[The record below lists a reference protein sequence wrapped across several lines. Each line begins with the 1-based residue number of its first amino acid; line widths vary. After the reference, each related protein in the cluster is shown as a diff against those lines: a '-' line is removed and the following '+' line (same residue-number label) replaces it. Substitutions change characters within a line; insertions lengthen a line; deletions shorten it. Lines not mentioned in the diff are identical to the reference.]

1 MFIKHKIQVKQLL
14 PGVQLLNIKTSGFP
28 VSVASAWFRA
38 GARFDNK
45 QGIAHL
51 FEHLFMKRSKLFSD
65 PIQRLEFL
73 ESSGIYFNAHT
84 DYEIAHYY
92 HIQTS
97 TQFFKSFSILLNSL
111 EHPIFQA
118 KDLAEEKGVVLAE
131 AQDKHDDP
139 WDYMWQLNNR
149 ALWPK
154 TGFANDFFGNKK
166 SMQSI
171 KIGDV
176 EKFYQDFYQA
186 NEMILVT
193 LSNYDI
199 NQVADIAKN
208 ILLPVKRSSK
218 IFLDKQKIS
227 PEKFLLD
234 KRNNKQIVVSISYR
248 VPVQEFILVDFIRQ
262 YFANQWSSKFNKSLR
277 LQNKLSYWVYG
288 DYAYFS
294 DVSYIRFTFSC
305 DVKDFPQCL
314 QLIEEDIS
322 TSKVLQNLEKDLFI
336 FKKSFLASLQRQMI
350 DPYELIGWYGRQVS
364 TQDQMIDLQTCV
376 KIIKNITAQE
386 IIVLLKKYFVTKN
399 RAIAVIG
406 DINKEALR
414 GHF

>member
-14 PGVQLLNIKTSGFP
+14 PGVQLLNLKTTGFP

-45 QGIAHL
+45 QGMAHL

-97 TQFFKSFSILLNSL
+97 AQFLKSFSILLNSL

-118 KDLAEEKGVVLAE
+118 KDLAEEKSVVLAE

-139 WDYMWQLNNR
+139 WEYMWQLNNM

-166 SMQSI
+166 SIQSVTI
-171 KIGDV
+171 EDI
-176 EKFYQDFYQA
+176 EKFYQDFYQN
-186 NEMILVT
+186 NEMTLVT
-193 LSNYDI
+193 LSNCDI
-199 NQVADIAKN
+199 NQIASLAKKILSPTKRSAK
-208 ILLPVKRSSK
+208 ILL
-218 IFLDKQKIS
+218 DKPKIS
-227 PEKFLLD
+227 PEKVLLD
-234 KRNNKQIVVSISYR
+234 KRNNKQIVISISYR
-248 VPVQEFILVDFIRQ
+248 VPAEKFILVDFIRQ

-294 DVSYIRFTFSC
+294 DVSHIRFTFSC
-305 DVKDFPQCL
+305 DVKDFNQCL
-314 QLIEEDIS
+314 QLLEDDIS
-322 TSKVLQNLEKDLFI
+322 AVKILQSLEKDLFI
-336 FKKSFLASLQRQMI
+336 FKKAFLASLQRQMV
-350 DPYELIGWYGRQVS
+350 DPYELIWWYGRQAA
-364 TQDQMIDLQTCV
+364 TQDKVIDLKTCA
-376 KIIKNITAQE
+376 KMIKNITAKE
-386 IIVLLKKYFVTKN
+386 IIVLLKKYFVPEN

-406 DINKEALR
+406 NIKKDSLKNV
-414 GHF
+414 

>member
-14 PGVQLLNIKTSGFP
+14 PGVQLLNLKTNGFP

-45 QGIAHL
+45 QGMAHL

-97 TQFFKSFSILLNSL
+97 AQFLKSFSILLNSL

-139 WDYMWQLNNR
+139 WDYMWQLNNM

-166 SMQSI
+166 SIQSVEI
-171 KIGDV
+171 EDI
-176 EKFYQDFYQA
+176 EKFYQDFYQT
-186 NEMILVT
+186 NEMTLVT
-193 LSNYDI
+193 LSNCDI
-199 NQVADIAKN
+199 NQIASLAKN
-208 ILLPVKRSSK
+208 ILSSTKRSAK
-218 IFLDKQKIS
+218 ILLDKPKIS

-234 KRNNKQIVVSISYR
+234 KRNNKQIVVSIAYR
-248 VPVQEFILVDFIRQ
+248 VPAREFILVDFIRQ

-294 DVSYIRFTFSC
+294 DVSHIRFTFSC
-305 DVKDFPQCL
+305 DVKDFHQCL
-314 QLIEEDIS
+314 QLLEEDIS
-322 TSKVLQNLEKDLFI
+322 AAKVLQKLEKDLFI
-336 FKKSFLASLQRQMI
+336 FKKAFLASLQRQMV
-350 DPYELIGWYGRQVS
+350 DPYELIWWYGRQAA
-364 TQDQMIDLQTCV
+364 TQDKVIDLKTCA
-376 KIIKNITAQE
+376 KMIKNITAKE
-386 IIVLLKKYFVTKN
+386 IIVLLKKYFVPEN

-406 DINKEALR
+406 NIKKDFLKNV
-414 GHF
+414 